1 MVGLKIMPKW
11 LASFLV
17 KTGIINLMTNYFK
30 YSQRTLTEV
39 LEELTDN
46 QDLRAVLGYC
56 FGDYGEKQEILVT
69 SILVTTI

>member
-1 MVGLKIMPKW
+1 
-11 LASFLV
+11 
-17 KTGIINLMTNYFK
+17 MTNYFK

-69 SILVTTI
+69 SILVTTIWESHSCFLLLIQSAKLAQFR